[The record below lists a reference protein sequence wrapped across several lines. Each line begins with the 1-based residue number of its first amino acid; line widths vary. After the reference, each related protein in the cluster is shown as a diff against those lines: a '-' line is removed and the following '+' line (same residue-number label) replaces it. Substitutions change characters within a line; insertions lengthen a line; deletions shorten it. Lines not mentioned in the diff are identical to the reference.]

1 MSDYFISVRNIRQ
14 GTFGNEPGTTRF
26 LEVPGQ
32 AAAPEPDHG
41 IGRTRWVERVMDEAR
56 TGTDPATGRECG
68 DILVFVHG
76 YNNHPEVV
84 VKRHRQLK
92 SRLRRAGFEGILVS
106 FDWPSN
112 NIALNYLED
121 RSDARLTSIKLVD
134 DCIRL
139 FTLTQLRGC
148 AFNVHLLAHS
158 TGAYVIREGFDDADD
173 RRNIAATNWTASQ
186 IVFIGADVS
195 AKSMGAG
202 DSKSSSLYRHC
213 IRLTNYQN
221 PYDPVLKLSNIKRV
235 GVAPRAGRIGL
246 PGTAPQKAV
255 NVNCGAHFT
264 ELDPGED
271 TAGVWGHSWFFE
283 DDGFARDLV
292 YTIKGDI
299 DRNYIPTRTRAP
311 DGSLFLTAEKPAP

>member
-1 MSDYFISVRNIRQ
+1 MTDYLISVRNIKQ

-32 AAAPEPDHG
+32 AAVPEPDHG
-41 IGRTRWVERVMDEAR
+41 IGRTHWVERVMDEAR
-56 TGTDPATGRECG
+56 CGTDPATGRDCG

-84 VKRHRQLK
+84 MQRHRQLK
-92 SRLRRAGFEGILVS
+92 ARLRRAGFDGITVS

-148 AFNVHLLAHS
+148 AYNVHLLAHS

-186 IVFIGADVS
+186 IVLIAADVS
-195 AKSMGAG
+195 AKSMSAQ

-246 PGTAPQKAV
+246 PDNAPQKAV
-255 NVNCGAHFT
+255 NVNCGAHFET
-264 ELDPGED
+264 LEPREAA
-271 TAGVWGHSWFFE
+271 AGIWGHSWFFE

-292 YTIKGDI
+292 YTLKGDI
-299 DRNYIPTRTRAP
+299 DRNYIPTRTRGA
-311 DGSLFLTAEKPAP
+311 DSGLSLTPGKTDP